1 MTMANENKQQ
11 YNLYGEFGYI
21 NCIRRELY
29 GTAKNAVALGFYL
42 NELREFEDWKES
54 DFYKKFK
61 PEKYTTKK
69 GVVKFTTY
77 DFYSYC
83 KDEFNLSRRSVDRFI
98 DINAAF
104 CRRTSSGR
112 RSKSI
117 DSEYENYNPSQLAE
131 MLQLN
136 DKQLKLVKPDMSVK
150 EIRELKTDSD
160 SIAPE
165 DVNVV
170 FDKDYDQE
178 DKKYKGKNYHVSG
191 LLYDRFVSSPSQYTQ
206 QFIKV
211 QEYLNKGYL
220 LRLVLYAP
228 EDNNSEQSGKVI

>member
-1 MTMANENKQQ
+1 MSDEN
-11 YNLYGEFGYI
+11 NLYGEFGYI

-29 GTAKNAVALGFYL
+29 GTSENAVALGFYL
-42 NELREFEDWKES
+42 NELRQFEYWKSS
-54 DFYKKFK
+54 DFYKNFK
-61 PEKYTTKK
+61 PEQYITKK
-69 GVVKFTTY
+69 GVIKFTQYT
-77 DFYSYC
+77 FYCYC

-104 CRRTSSGR
+104 CRRTFAGG
-112 RSKSI
+112 RSKCI
-117 DSEYENYNPSQLAE
+117 GDEYKDYKPSQLAE

-136 DKQLKLVKPDMSVK
+136 DKQLRLVKPDMSVK
-150 EIRELKTDSD
+150 EIREVKAEPD

-165 DVNVV
+165 DLNIA
-170 FDKDYDQE
+170 FDKDYGQE
-178 DKKYKGKNYHVSG
+178 DKKYKGKTYHVNG
-191 LLYDRFVSSPSQYTQ
+191 LVYDRFVSSPSQYTQ

-228 EDNNSEQSGKVI
+228 KDKNNLDDGEVI

>member
-1 MTMANENKQQ
+1 MANKNVHQ

-29 GTAKNAVALGFYL
+29 GTAENAVALGFYL
-42 NELREFEDWKES
+42 NELRTFEDWKES
-54 DFYKKFK
+54 DFYKNFK

-83 KDEFNLSRRSVDRFI
+83 KDEFNLSRRSIDRFI

-104 CRRTSSGR
+104 CRRTPAGK
-112 RSKSI
+112 RSKCI
-117 DSEYENYNPSQLAE
+117 DDEYKNYNPSQLAE

-150 EIRELKTDSD
+150 EIRELKTED

-170 FDKDYDQE
+170 FDKDYNQE
-178 DKKYKGKNYHVSG
+178 DKKYKGKNYHVNG
-191 LLYDRFVSSPSQYTQ
+191 LMYDRFVSSPSQYTQ
-206 QFIKV
+206 QFVKV

-228 EDNNSEQSGKVI
+228 EDKNNSEGKVI

>member
-1 MTMANENKQQ
+1 MVSENP
-11 YNLYGEFGYI
+11 YSLYGKFGCV

-42 NELREFEDWKES
+42 NELREFEEWKES

-61 PEKYTTKK
+61 PEKYITKK
-69 GVVKFTTY
+69 GIVKFTTY

-104 CRRTSSGR
+104 CKRTSSGR
-112 RSKSI
+112 RSKAI
-117 DSEYENYNPSQLAE
+117 DSGYENYKPSQLAE

-150 EIRELKTDSD
+150 EIREIKAETDSI
-160 SIAPE
+160 SPE

-170 FDKDYDQE
+170 HDKDYDRE
-178 DKKYKGKNYHVSG
+178 DKKYKGKNYHVNG
-191 LLYDRFVSSPSQYTQ
+191 LVYDRFVSSPSQYTQ

-228 EDNNSEQSGKVI
+228 EDNNNSEQSGKVI